1 MTIYKVRF
9 GCYYIA
15 TGMIGDQRWLRKPQ
29 RLRWVP
35 IVKHEDQHCA
45 RLSIA
50 LPSLAGNLELEQGMT
65 VAAMDRVYSFSHK
78 GQFAGRARGD
88 TGWFSDDI

>member
-1 MTIYKVRF
+1 MRQSRRLPLVRRHVRLC
-9 GCYYIA
+9 G
-15 TGMIGDQRWLRKPQ
+15 GKHRLDRRQLDVLSRLDRHRLLRHCLLLLR
-29 RLRWVP
+29 RL
-35 IVKHEDQHCA
+35 
-45 RLSIA
+45 
-50 LPSLAGNLELEQGMT
+50 LELEQGMT